1 MTKDEAVKLILTELE
16 RAEKGHP
23 LWPDCM
29 ARKAG
34 YVCEEAMELLQA
46 CNDYEDSPLKPNV
59 YFDDMR
65 IEAIQTG
72 AMAIRFLI
80 NM

>member
-1 MTKDEAVKLILTELE
+1 MNKNEAVKLILAELE
-16 RAEKGHP
+16 RAEKNHP
-23 LWPDCM
+23 VWPDCM
-29 ARKAG
+29 ARKAA

-46 CNDYEDSPLKPNV
+46 CNDYEDNPLKPNV
-59 YFDDMR
+59 HLLNMET
-65 IEAIQTG
+65 EAVQAG